1 MATKP
6 IKYEFIYDEKNLK
19 KAKNILVDYYVQ
31 IILKD
36 KELLKKLLTPWSG
49 VYFLVFTCYNIDKM
63 DNLRWFHVII
73 KSTGIL

>member
-36 KELLKKLLTPWSG
+36 KELLKKLLTP
-49 VYFLVFTCYNIDKM
+49 
-63 DNLRWFHVII
+63 
-73 KSTGIL
+73 